1 MIVAG
6 KFEGFPEGKVH
17 LSPIPAQ
24 FFSELLPEIDDLY
37 ELKLTLYVFW
47 RLDRMEQPIRYL
59 RLEDVARDERFM
71 DGMGSTKEE
80 ADACLARAFQQA
92 VHRGTL
98 LRGQHTGK
106 TTLETLYFL
115 NSPKGRAAIEGLAK
129 GSWEPPTDG
138 PPPVELAPEPANI
151 FRLYEENIGPLTPM
165 LAEALREA
173 EREYPPAWLV
183 DAIRIAVKNNKRN
196 WNYIQAILRRWQ
208 REGRDERKDR
218 GDAEEIRHKY
228 SDWETNPDE

>member
-1 MIVAG
+1 
-6 KFEGFPEGKVH
+6 
-17 LSPIPAQ
+17 
-24 FFSELLPEIDDLY
+24 
-37 ELKLTLYVFW
+37 
-47 RLDRMEQPIRYL
+47 
-59 RLEDVARDERFM
+59 
-71 DGMGSTKEE
+71 
-80 ADACLARAFQQA
+80 
-92 VHRGTL
+92 
-98 LRGQHTGK
+98 
-106 TTLETLYFL
+106 
-115 NSPKGRAAIEGLAK
+115 
-129 GSWEPPTDG
+129 
-138 PPPVELAPEPANI
+138 LAPEPANI

-173 EREYPPAWLV
+173 EREYPPAWLE